1 MFCSVSAANW
11 LILKQHLGGKTPVL
25 FWRVFWSLI
34 DQISNWYRPTFSTT
48 ATISHYT
55 AQHWMWSVLYHN
67 NVNSPRRRTP
77 RSGGEG
83 QRKAPPTWWGPPT
96 SAPARVESH
105 SLRLD
110 PLEVDLQAQLKG
122 ESFTGTNI
130 NTKKTGKWAE
140 PIRSKRLN
148 PTIIRIEYLNFWI
161 FKLVL

>member
-1 MFCSVSAANW
+1 MGKLQYYSEGFSDLL
-11 LILKQHLGGKTPVL
+11 LIKFQIDIDP
-25 FWRVFWSLI
+25 SLV
-34 DQISNWYRPTFSTT
+34 QCTT

-130 NTKKTGKWAE
+130 NIKKAGKWAE

-161 FKLVL
+161 FKLVSCSRTRTTM